1 MKQQILVMLLALSLI
16 GCSSQTEKTT
26 ESTSNTDSTEVEE
39 DYTAEYAAN
48 TNAQEGSIVPDFS
61 VTTIDGEK
69 ITISE
74 LKGKTIFINFFALS
88 CPICMKELPVLQEKI
103 WDVYKDND
111 NIVILSIA
119 REHTTEEMIDFRDKK
134 AYRFPI
140 APDPDRSVYAI
151 FAEKYIPRNIIID
164 KNGVIVH
171 SKVGYNDEEFA
182 KLLEVIKLQLG
193 GI

>member
-1 MKQQILVMLLALSLI
+1 MKQQISVILFALSLI
-16 GCSSQTEKTT
+16 GCSSQTEKTV
-26 ESTSNTDSTEVEE
+26 ESTSNTDTTEVEV

-48 TNAQEGSIVPDFS
+48 TNAKEGSMVPNFS

-88 CPICMKELPVLQEKI
+88 CPICMTELPVLQEKI
-103 WDVYKDND
+103 WYMYKNND
-111 NIVILSIA
+111 NIVILAIA

-134 AYRFPI
+134 AYHFPI

-151 FAEKYIPRNIIID
+151 FAEKYIPRNIVID
-164 KNGVIVH
+164 KNGIIVH
-171 SKVGYNDEEFA
+171 SKVGYNDEEFT
-182 KLLEVIKLQLG
+182 KLIEVIENQLN
-193 GI
+193 